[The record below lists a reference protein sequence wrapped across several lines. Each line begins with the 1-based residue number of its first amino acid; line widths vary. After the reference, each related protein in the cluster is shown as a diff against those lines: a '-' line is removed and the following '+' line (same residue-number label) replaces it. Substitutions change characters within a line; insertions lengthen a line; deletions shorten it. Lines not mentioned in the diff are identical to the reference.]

1 MRLATTYGLP
11 HPTLMKL
18 VHKMLA
24 NLTDH
29 HSRNAYDRI
38 INTLTRLAPSA

>member
-1 MRLATTYGLP
+1 MRQATTYGLP

-24 NLTDH
+24 NLTAHPRHD
-29 HSRNAYDRI
+29 AYDRI
-38 INTLTRLAPSA
+38 INTLTKLAPSA